1 MEKNI
6 IFKKHSIFYLT
17 LITLV
22 GEVLL
27 IDLEAVH

>member
-6 IFKKHSIFYLT
+6 IFKKHSIFYLI
-17 LITLV
+17 ITLV